1 MIECYDIVHLSANP
15 RLLVQRNGFLSRGY
29 ILLRMG
35 SSRQLKGGR
44 DYWGLDGINL
54 IQSRFN

>member
-35 SSRQLKGGR
+35 FFSPVEGRKGLLGFR
-44 DYWGLDGINL
+44 WD
-54 IQSRFN
+54 